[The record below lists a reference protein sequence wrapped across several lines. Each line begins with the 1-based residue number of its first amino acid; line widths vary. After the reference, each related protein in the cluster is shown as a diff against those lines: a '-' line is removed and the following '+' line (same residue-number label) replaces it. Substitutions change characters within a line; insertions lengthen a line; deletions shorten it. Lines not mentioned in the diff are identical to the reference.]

1 MAVYKVIQDVEAEDK
16 ILGPLTL
23 KSLIYAAIAGLL
35 IFINFRLLIAGGPA
49 IVRFAIIFVL
59 LFPMLLF
66 GVLASPLGRDQ
77 PTEVWLLSRVRF
89 LLKPRLRT
97 WNQSG
102 LSQLVTIT
110 VPKRLEKHLTKEL
123 SQTEVQ
129 SRLRTL
135 ASMLDS
141 RGWATK
147 NLAINA
153 ATAPS
158 YLEAGDTDS
167 DRLVGSPSLSQ
178 DISVIDLHASD
189 DILDEQNNPTAQNF
203 AALMQQADIDR
214 KKNITDK
221 IDAARADD
229 NAAQASV
236 DSTFLDL
243 QPANGQTGTTI
254 FVGRNVLAP
263 GSTDDGNQSDLGTMT
278 EVEKQLLVRK
288 HREEAEFESKLPE
301 NLRPKLEQSAG
312 QSATIKSAD
321 KPVSKMPAPAQ
332 PIPVTPEMQA
342 AKLELAQSGNDLSVA
357 SIAHLANRKNQV
369 QQIGPNEFVVAL
381 R

>member
-77 PTEVWLLSRVRF
+77 PTEVWLLSHVRF

-97 WNQSG
+97 WNQGG

-301 NLRPKLEQSAG
+301 NLRPIPSWQEKIRTWGPASKAGSIRKAFAKRPRPPRSRRCSRVSSAM
-312 QSATIKSAD
+312 K
-321 KPVSKMPAPAQ
+321 
-332 PIPVTPEMQA
+332 
-342 AKLELAQSGNDLSVA
+342 
-357 SIAHLANRKNQV
+357 
-369 QQIGPNEFVVAL
+369 
-381 R
+381 

>member
-1 MAVYKVIQDVEAEDK
+1 MAVYTVIQDVEAEDK

-49 IVRFAIIFVL
+49 IVRLAIIFVL

-77 PTEVWLLSRVRF
+77 PTEVWLLSHVRF

-129 SRLRTL
+129 SRLRAL
-135 ASMLDS
+135 ASTLDS

-158 YLEAGDTDS
+158 YLEAGETDS

-178 DISVIDLHASD
+178 DTSVIDLHASD

-221 IDAARADD
+221 IDAARA
-229 NAAQASV
+229 N
-236 DSTFLDL
+236 
-243 QPANGQTGTTI
+243 
-254 FVGRNVLAP
+254 
-263 GSTDDGNQSDLGTMT
+263 GNQGSLGGMT
-278 EVEKQLLVRK
+278 DAEKQLLERK
-288 HREEAEFESKLPE
+288 HREEADFESKLPE
-301 NLRPKLEQSAG
+301 NLRPKLEQPAG

-357 SIAHLANRKNQV
+357 SIAHLANRRNQV

>member
-1 MAVYKVIQDVEAEDK
+1 MAVYKVIQDIEAEDK
-16 ILGPLTL
+16 LLGPLTL
-23 KSLIYAAIAGLL
+23 KSFIYAAIAGVLA
-35 IFINFRLLIAGGPA
+35 FINVRLLIAGGPIA
-49 IVRFAIIFVL
+49 VRLAIIFVL

-129 SRLRTL
+129 SRLRAL
-135 ASMLDS
+135 ADTLDS

-147 NLAINA
+147 DVAVNVG
-153 ATAPS
+153 TAPN
-158 YLEAGDTDS
+158 YLQAGEDDS
-167 DRLVGSPSLSQ
+167 DRLVGPSSLSQ
-178 DISVIDLHASD
+178 DTSVIDLHASD

-214 KKNITDK
+214 KKSITDK

-243 QPANGQTGTTI
+243 QPANGQTGTTT
-254 FVGRNVLAP
+254 FVGRNV
-263 GSTDDGNQSDLGTMT
+263 
-278 EVEKQLLVRK
+278 V
-288 HREEAEFESKLPE
+288 
-301 NLRPKLEQSAG
+301 
-312 QSATIKSAD
+312 
-321 KPVSKMPAPAQ
+321 APAASDDTPASTENVTEAAKTATTAPIQTKNNQ
-332 PIPVTPEMQA
+332 PLPPQVTPEMQA